1 MPLARRW
8 ARGESQSAN
17 QRLDDEIDAFVAW
30 VRPIRGEHEMRL
42 HAFACF
48 EKVVARLWPAAKVEL
63 FGSMATGLYLP
74 SGDLDIVILDDL
86 LAAHD
91 TRTLLHTLERALAQ
105 SGFASSIRLVPD
117 AKVPLV
123 KLVTA
128 REFGAFAMDVSFN
141 SPNGPRG
148 AVESLRLLGELE
160 ATKPGAKAR
169 VKALVFLLKALLN
182 VKGLAEVK
190 DGGLGGMGI
199 FCLVVSFV
207 QLDTRQPDECS
218 PGQDLLHFL
227 WKYGF
232 DFDYRRDCIITADGG
247 WIMSKAHFG
256 WSGERLSIQ
265 HPLDP
270 DRDLTSGTWA
280 IKSLRRAIEKTY
292 VQLRACI
299 DDVTDTPPARLTTDS
314 LLDPL
319 GIRIP
324 PAVVAQRHANQ
335 QMIDTGG
342 LADLAERWVPR
353 MDVVVAA
360 WAREAHLYAQNGRG
374 LNTPGSSLSGAST
387 PSPPQRPPLPA
398 AYSPYM
404 YTSTSSRLQTS
415 PYQPAVYDASP
426 PISPAAAPSPIY
438 QPYPPSHPLQQIVG
452 PPATYAS
459 QYQSVFAASQQVMAG
474 THSPYSPS
482 SPYSPAPYPFAS
494 TYSYAA
500 PGYFPYAQTTPSYPP
515 SLVPSTP
522 EQACA
527 HVEPASPQSHL
538 RYYAAPT

>member
-1 MPLARRW
+1 MPLARRRP
-8 ARGESQSAN
+8 RGESQTAN

-30 VRPIRGEHEMRL
+30 VRPTRGEHKMRM

-74 SGDLDIVILDDL
+74 SGDLDI
-86 LAAHD
+86 
-91 TRTLLHTLERALAQ
+91 RALAQ

-265 HPLDP
+265 HPVDP

-280 IKSLRRAIEKTY
+280 IKSLRRAIEETY
-292 VQLRACI
+292 QQLRACV
-299 DDVTDTPPARLTTDS
+299 DADGRTAPRLPIES
-314 LLDPL
+314 LLDSL

-324 PAVVAQRHANQ
+324 PAVVAQRLANQ
-335 QMIDTGG
+335 RTIDTGG

-353 MDVVVAA
+353 IANVVAA
-360 WAREAHLYAQNGRG
+360 WERATQQVHAHGVH
-374 LNTPGSSLSGAST
+374 TPGSSLSGAST
-387 PSPPQRPPLPA
+387 PSPPQRPPLASP
-398 AYSPYM
+398 YPPYM
-404 YTSTSSRLQTS
+404 YTSTLARQHTS
-415 PYQPAVYDASP
+415 VYQPAAYDASP

-438 QPYPPSHPLQQIVG
+438 PPC
-452 PPATYAS
+452 PPAQQSPYTAGPALAYAAH
-459 QYQSVFAASQQVMAG
+459 YQSIAVAQQHFMAG
-474 THSPYSPS
+474 AHSPYSSS
-482 SPYSPAPYPFAS
+482 SPYSPAPYPLSPA
-494 TYSYAA
+494 YSYAA

-515 SLVPSTP
+515 SLVPSAP
-522 EQACA
+522 EQAWA
-527 HVEPASPQSHL
+527 EVEPPSPQSHL
-538 RYYAAPT
+538 RYYASPT